1 MVLTCSKAEPLGDV
15 DQLPL
20 PDGDEQQ
27 HQGRGH
33 TQTTS
38 KTDILHDI
46 KNQSYFKF
54 KNIFSYASVYICNM
68 YIYSRPS
75 SLMIWKRER
84 NFYLWHVLG
93 GTNFIYF
100 DPIGYFFKSKRIF
113 KLQMKWKL
121 IHLPYFLSLSPGSGL
136 VCRIS
141 GFAGI
146 SFGILIDLT
155 GNCRQKKTLN

>member
-75 SLMIWKRER
+75 SLMIWKLER
-84 NFYLWHVLG
+84 NF
-93 GTNFIYF
+93 
-100 DPIGYFFKSKRIF
+100 
-113 KLQMKWKL
+113 
-121 IHLPYFLSLSPGSGL
+121 
-136 VCRIS
+136 
-141 GFAGI
+141 
-146 SFGILIDLT
+146 
-155 GNCRQKKTLN
+155 